1 MNILLASWLNESFGI
16 AALGFINAL
25 LWQKCIKYFK
35 KYEI

>member
-1 MNILLASWLNESFGI
+1 MNILLASWLNESFGM
-16 AALGFINAL
+16 AALSFINAL